1 MEKTVEKER
10 EIQKERET
18 AVAAVKGCEKP
29 EELGPLLWRVI
40 ELYAGEPFFTSKQ
53 LPFTYTVKGREL
65 FCDRRE
71 KSITEATFARAY
83 EKNSGGRGRGRSHQ
97 GAEKA
102 LHVRCAL
109 YLGNPEG
116 NGTDLTGRSGHH
128 RQKKLPLM
136 SKLFSVLPYL

>member
-1 MEKTVEKER
+1 MEKTVEKGR

-65 FCDRRE
+65 FCGRRE

-83 EKNSGGRGRGRSHQ
+83 EKIQ
-97 GAEKA
+97 AAEAAGDPIK
-102 LHVRCAL
+102 
-109 YLGNPEG
+109 GP
-116 NGTDLTGRSGHH
+116 
-128 RQKKLPLM
+128 KKLCM
-136 SKLFSVLPYL
+136 FGAPYIWGILKGTGLI

>member
-65 FCDRRE
+65 FCGGGKNRLQKPRLRGPMKKFRRQRP
-71 KSITEATFARAY
+71 RAIP
-83 EKNSGGRGRGRSHQ
+83 SRGRKSF
-97 GAEKA
+97 ACS
-102 LHVRCAL
+102 VR
-109 YLGNPEG
+109 PI
-116 NGTDLTGRSGHH
+116 SGE
-128 RQKKLPLM
+128 
-136 SKLFSVLPYL
+136 S

>member
-40 ELYAGEPFFTSKQ
+40 ELHAGEQFFTSKQ

-65 FCDRRE
+65 FCDRKE
-71 KSITEATFARAY
+71 KSITEATVTRAY
-83 EKNSGGRGRGRSHQ
+83 KKILEAQAAGDPIRG
-97 GAEKA
+97 
-102 LHVRCAL
+102 
-109 YLGNPEG
+109 P
-116 NGTDLTGRSGHH
+116 
-128 RQKKLPLM
+128 KKLCM
-136 SKLFSVLPYL
+136 FGAPYIWSILKGTGLAG